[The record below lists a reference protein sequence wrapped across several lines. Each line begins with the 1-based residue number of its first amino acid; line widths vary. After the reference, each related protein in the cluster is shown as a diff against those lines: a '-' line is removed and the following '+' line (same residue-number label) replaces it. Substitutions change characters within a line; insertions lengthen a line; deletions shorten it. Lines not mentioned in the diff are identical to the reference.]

1 MFFIVWDRLWQ
12 RFASAPSVA
21 DVALV
26 VSLRNQL
33 VDISGIIR
41 FVQTQVLFACWSS
54 DHDRNDK
61 VIHGPFVMLIGA
73 GDVNGQRRSSFI
85 DQDVHLGPTLA
96 SVCWITSSGLPTQ
109 WRGNRLAVDSLPLP
123 ADSTLAG
130 IEADQA
136 PHDLLPDTLLLPGLE
151 SLVQH
156 AARNTKPV
164 SVDGFPL
171 ATSPQHIPNAVDDR
185 PVVSTWPSRPWFLG
199 WLGQVSLD
207 TAPEWAWNSEVIDI
221 LWLCATLYFAD
232 GAPRE
237 MLVLHKNNSLRGAS
251 FFHVYLFFG

>member
-1 MFFIVWDRLWQ
+1 MFQWPQGSACQGGERTPERLFLGKAEADWGSDFPLAEADASFMGEAPIDRLG
-12 RFASAPSVA
+12 RAAT
-21 DVALV
+21 
-26 VSLRNQL
+26 
-33 VDISGIIR
+33 G
-41 FVQTQVLFACWSS
+41 T
-54 DHDRNDK
+54 
-61 VIHGPFVMLIGA
+61 
-73 GDVNGQRRSSFI
+73 GDVNGQRRSPFI
-85 DQDVHLGPTLA
+85 NQDVYLGPTLA
-96 SVCWITSSGLPTQ
+96 SVCWITSCGLPTQ

-171 ATSPQHIPNAVDDR
+171 ATSPQHVPDAVDDR
-185 PVVSTWPSRPWFLG
+185 PVVGTWPSRSWFLG

-207 TAPEWAWNSEVIDI
+207 SAPEWAWNLEVIDI

-251 FFHVYLFFG
+251 FFHVNLFFG